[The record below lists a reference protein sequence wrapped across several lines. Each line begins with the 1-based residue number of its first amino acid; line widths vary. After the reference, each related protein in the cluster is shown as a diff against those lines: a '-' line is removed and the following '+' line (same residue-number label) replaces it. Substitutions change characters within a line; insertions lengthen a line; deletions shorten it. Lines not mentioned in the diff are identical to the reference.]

1 MDCSIGASFLSRT
14 ELPLLSLCQ
23 SCAAA
28 AGQLQLFIDS
38 AWELQALR
46 SLCQWAFFSAGAYGQ
61 CDGVGGPLL
70 LMLAAGGLTA
80 EVSADCLAGLF
91 YALGHAQL

>member
-38 AWELQALR
+38 AWELQTLR

-61 CDGVGGPLL
+61 CDGVSPLL

-80 EVSADCLAGLF
+80 EVSADCLAGLL
-91 YALGHAQL
+91 YALGHTQL